1 MPGTLALGVHYG
13 LTQNHMKLAVELMK
27 TCYQTYAQ
35 QPTFLAPEI
44 TYFNIQGEN
53 SNDMY
58 VKSSDAHNLLRPE
71 FIESLWYMYRFTNNS
86 TYRDMGWKIFQGFET
101 YTKVANGYTSI
112 ENVRNAANVRP
123 RDMMESFF
131 LSETLKYL
139 YLLFSDDASQFDLD
153 KVVVNSEAHALPIYD
168 S

>member
-1 MPGTLALGVHYG
+1 
-13 LTQNHMKLAVELMK
+13 
-27 TCYQTYAQ
+27 
-35 QPTFLAPEI
+35 
-44 TYFNIQGEN
+44 
-53 SNDMY
+53 MY
-58 VKSSDAHNLLRPE
+58 VKPSDAHNLLRPE
-71 FIESLWYMYRFTNNS
+71 FIESLWYMYRLTNDT
-86 TYRDMGWKIFQGFET
+86 TYREMGWRIFQGFET

-139 YLLFSDDASQFDLD
+139 YLLFNDDRSLVDLD
-153 KVVVNSEAHALPIYD
+153 KFVVNSEAHPLRIYA